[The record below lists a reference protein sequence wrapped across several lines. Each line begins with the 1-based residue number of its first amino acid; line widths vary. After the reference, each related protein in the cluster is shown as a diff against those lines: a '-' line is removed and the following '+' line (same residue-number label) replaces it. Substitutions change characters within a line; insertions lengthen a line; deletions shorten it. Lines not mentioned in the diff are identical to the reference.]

1 MEEEKSKSIHE
12 GDGDG
17 DGDDLVDAGISERE
31 KQIENEKKRIMGN
44 HLRNQIEEDNEHQSN
59 NLIFNIYK
67 PDDKFSITNPNRAE
81 HEKKEL
87 REIEKQKSIGYG
99 NYEFTDSEHP
109 QQPIIAECEKK
120 SRSRK
125 EGSKKG
131 I

>member
-1 MEEEKSKSIHE
+1 MEEEKSRSIHE
-12 GDGDG
+12 D
-17 DGDDLVDAGISERE
+17 DGDDLVDAEISERE
-31 KQIENEKKRIMGN
+31 RQIENEKKRIMGN
-44 HLRNQIEEDNEHQSN
+44 HWINKIEEDNELQNN

-81 HEKKEL
+81 YEKKGL
-87 REIEKQKSIGYG
+87 RESEKQKVIGYG

-125 EGSKKG
+125 DGSKKG